1 MDYEIEFIEDPE
13 APEDDHFAIHVVTGG
28 EEPGLPPLDFTVS
41 DFRSHGSCPMGAR
54 IWRNDQSR
62 RLLGLHL

>member
-28 EEPGLPPLDFTVS
+28 G
-41 DFRSHGSCPMGAR
+41 RAR
-54 IWRNDQSR
+54 IAAA
-62 RLLGLHL
+62 GLHRLRFQISW